1 MAHVNSGREI
11 QTVLLSNLKDTRTF
25 CIYIDASV
33 SLLVAEGLWRSIK
46 YVLLRVES

>member
-25 CIYIDASV
+25 LYIDASV